1 MCIQTDM
8 DSCTTWMAYTSIEWQ
23 WFGTQHHH
31 VHSHHHGHPYERA
44 KQGICQD
51 WTKESDGYFCARKC
65 LSLASFN
72 MKTVAQRDGK
82 RGKELAWID
91 VKASLGPWW
100 SQGLF
105 PSLSQLQINPFIKK
119 SSRAHWKL
127 PKETVWGWSKNKLS
141 FCCYIIWLISANNC
155 VIISHVLR
163 AVIGGQNDEDQV
175 LWFDWVS
182 KPKNIHKCACL
193 CVCISAMHLLQLL

>member
-1 MCIQTDM
+1 M
-8 DSCTTWMAYTSIEWQ
+8 
-23 WFGTQHHH
+23 HHH
-31 VHSHHHGHPYERA
+31 VHLVIIMDTLMREKNRAYAKIGQKNLMGTPVPEKSIIGVLSQHEDRCRKGREERERV
-44 KQGICQD
+44 GMD
-51 WTKESDGYFCARKC
+51 R
-65 LSLASFN
+65 
-72 MKTVAQRDGK
+72 
-82 RGKELAWID
+82 
-91 VKASLGPWW
+91 VKAWLRPWW

-141 FCCYIIWLISANNC
+141 FRCYIIWLISANNC

-182 KPKNIHKCACL
+182 KPKKH
-193 CVCISAMHLLQLL
+193 S